1 MKHYKWVR
9 QNEQTPDGKSH
20 MRKSIKLVSTHHI
33 CSQGWWREMSSHQL
47 QCTFNQVTQ
56 KFIWSMPKVDD
67 IFSQLN
73 GVKYFST
80 LDLWA
85 GYHHIPLDE
94 SSIPKQHWPCH
105 LENMNTSKYLLHSNW
120 LQQSSH
126 PPQSMWCQMKR
137 IAVFN
142 VKNQNTL
149 LDIVLILGAVNAT
162 NMIILPWTAHT
173 EYLLLELQQHITRHT
188 KVIIP
193 DQVQGTT
200 VKIKTD

>member
-105 LENMNTSKYLLHSNW
+105 LENMNTSKYLLNSQKHQHIS
-120 LQQSSH
+120 
-126 PPQSMWCQMKR
+126 
-137 IAVFN
+137 
-142 VKNQNTL
+142 KNLWQVSCYCLPGWYHFQQNTL
-149 LDIVLILGAVNAT
+149 TTLSMFSKGYRMHTYQWNVAHAT
-162 NMIILPWTAHT
+162 SSLKKPSTSDTSSAPQASDV
-173 EYLLLELQQHITRHT
+173 YQQ
-188 KVIIP
+188 KP
-193 DQVQGTT
+193 
-200 VKIKTD
+200 KP